1 MQFIDK
7 IFIAGHN
14 GMVGSAIKKELE
26 RQGYCNILTANK
38 NELDLCNELQVEDF
52 FQTHKPNFVF
62 LAAAKVGGIQAN
74 INEPFNFLF
83 DNLKIQNNVIYS
95 SFKNDVKKLCFIG
108 SSCIY
113 PKNASQPIKEEYLL
127 NGPLEPTNEGYALAK
142 ITGIKS

>member
-62 LAAAKVGGIQAN
+62 LAAAK
-74 INEPFNFLF
+74 
-83 DNLKIQNNVIYS
+83 
-95 SFKNDVKKLCFIG
+95 
-108 SSCIY
+108 
-113 PKNASQPIKEEYLL
+113 
-127 NGPLEPTNEGYALAK
+127 
-142 ITGIKS
+142 